1 MLSNMHA
8 LDTSLIK
15 QKYNK
20 LSPLLSEMGRRVWAA
35 TEADALG
42 YGGVST
48 VSRATGLSR
57 TTIKVGLKEL
67 SEGSDEKAEQT
78 SASSRIR
85 RSGGGRKAI
94 TQNDP
99 KVIDDL
105 ELLITPY
112 TRGDPMRPLRWTSK
126 STYKLADELKA
137 KGHEISARSVAN
149 LLRSQGYSL
158 QSNRKRYEGNQH
170 PDRDGQF
177 NYINEMTVE
186 FQQRALPVIS
196 VDTKKK
202 ELIGLYQNDG
212 KEWQPKANPTE
223 VNADDFIDSEK
234 GKAIPYGVYDES
246 LNLGWVNIGVDHDT
260 AEFAVESI
268 RRWWSEMGEY
278 AYPQAREMLI
288 FADGGGSNGSRNR
301 LWKYSLQ
308 KLANELE
315 MKIVICH
322 FPPGTS
328 KWNKIEHR
336 MFSHITKNWRGK
348 PLISHEVIVQ
358 LIGSTT
364 TKKGLKIKA
373 RLDKND
379 YPKGKKVSDEE
390 MQSVNLHRA
399 DFHGE
404 WNYMI
409 APSQI

>member
-1 MLSNMHA
+1 MHA
-8 LDTSLIK
+8 LDTSVIE
-15 QKYNK
+15 QKYSK
-20 LSPLLSEMGRRVWAA
+20 LSPLLTEVGRRIWAA

-67 SEGSDEKAEQT
+67 AKGSNKKAE
-78 SASSRIR
+78 SDSSSSGIR
-85 RSGGGRKAI
+85 RSGGGRKTIAD
-94 TQNDP
+94 NDP

-105 ELLITPY
+105 ELLITPH

-126 STYKLADELKA
+126 STYKLAEELQA
-137 KGHEISARSVAN
+137 KGHKISARSVAN

-158 QSNRKRYEGNQH
+158 QSNRKRYEGSQH

-177 NYINEMTVE
+177 NYINQMALE
-186 FQQRALPVIS
+186 FQQRQLPVIS

-202 ELIGLYQNDG
+202 ELIGLYKNDG
-212 KEWQPKANPTE
+212 KEWTPKGNPTE
-223 VNADDFIDSEK
+223 VNAYDFIDPTK
-234 GKAIPYGVYDES
+234 GKAIPYGIYDES
-246 LNLGWVNIGVDHDT
+246 LNVGWVNIGVDHDT

-268 RRWWSEMGEY
+268 RRWWSQMGEY
-278 AYPQAREMLI
+278 TYPQARELLI

-348 PLISHEVIVQ
+348 PLISYEVMVQ
-358 LIGSTT
+358 LIGATT
-364 TKKGLKIKA
+364 TTTGLKIQA
-373 RLDKND
+373 QLDDSD
-379 YPKGKKVSDEE
+379 YPKGKRISDEE
-390 MQSVNLHRA
+390 MQSVNLQRA

-409 APSQI
+409 TPSQMENS

>member
-1 MLSNMHA
+1 MHA
-8 LDTSLIK
+8 LDTSLIE
-15 QKYNK
+15 QKYSK
-20 LSPLLSEMGRRVWAA
+20 LSPLLNEMGRRIWAA
-35 TEADALG
+35 TEAHALG

-57 TTIKVGLKEL
+57 TTIRVGLKEL
-67 SEGSDEKAEQT
+67 AEGFNEKAELD
-78 SASSRIR
+78 SSRESVR
-85 RSGGGRKAI
+85 RSGGGRKTI
-94 TQNDP
+94 TENDP

-126 STYKLADELKA
+126 STYKLARELKA
-137 KGHEISARSVAN
+137 KGHNISVRSVAN
-149 LLRSQGYSL
+149 LLRAQGYSL
-158 QSNRKRYEGNQH
+158 QSNRKRYEGKQH

-177 NYINEMTVE
+177 KYINRMALE
-186 FQQRALPVIS
+186 FQQRGLPVIS

-202 ELIGLYQNDG
+202 ELIGLYKNDG
-212 KEWQPKANPTE
+212 KEWLPKGDPTE
-223 VNADDFIDSEK
+223 VNAYDFIDPEK

-246 LNLGWVNIGVDHDT
+246 LNVGWVNIGIDHDT

-268 RRWWSEMGEY
+268 RRWWSQMGEY
-278 AYPQAREMLI
+278 AYGQARELLI

-348 PLISHEVIVQ
+348 PLISHEVMVQ

-364 TKKGLKIKA
+364 TKRGLQIEA
-373 RLDKND
+373 QLDRND
-379 YPKGKKVSDEE
+379 YPKGKKVSDEQ
-390 MQSVNLHRA
+390 MKSINLQRA

-409 APSQI
+409 APS